1 MESDLSSAT
10 YRGFSLKF
18 VVGKGVSMFY
28 LNSKENLWKF
38 YLSWSSLFKSLGTHA
53 AFNASISIVAS
64 PPSEILPMSVLR
76 FIRSVFQIK
85 LKMRRCFFL
94 TYSSVGKH
102 SIVAVYINLE
112 IANALIT
119 HVFPNRVKF
128 LSKIQKVLP
137 YHGIFSSNFCYNI
150 LLYHALCKFLN
161 ISPLCLSL

>member
-1 MESDLSSAT
+1 
-10 YRGFSLKF
+10 
-18 VVGKGVSMFY
+18 MFY

-64 PPSEILPMSVLR
+64 PPSEILPISVLR

-102 SIVAVYINLE
+102 SIVAVYINLK
-112 IANALIT
+112 IANVLNT
-119 HVFPNRVKF
+119 LVFPNRVNF
-128 LSKIQKVLP
+128 LFFQDSDSFSISYFHL
-137 YHGIFSSNFCYNI
+137 IFVITFFY
-150 LLYHALCKFLN
+150 ALCKFLN
-161 ISPLCLSL
+161 ISPLCLSLESLVFHNMRFLDVLTICILFSL